1 MSAGFFD
8 DDRKKENIIPFT
20 FFCCLTTLVVA
31 EALPSA
37 TLVGV
42 VPHGLFIPH
51 KGETIGPPMIAAN
64 IIVCKS
70 SEASMR

>member
-1 MSAGFFD
+1 MYFFFLVYLNANIRHLSTGFASD
-8 DDRKKENIIPFT
+8 GR
-20 FFCCLTTLVVA
+20 VRG
-31 EALPSA
+31 
-37 TLVGV
+37 LVGV